1 MNGILNM
8 LRRMSKRTLVLTLAA
23 VLSVTGVT
31 AGTLA
36 WLVDESNKVVNTFTY
51 GDVDIELD
59 ESVVDENGYP
69 VDENGDSLYDE
80 DGKPLVDEDGDG
92 VSDIPP
98 ATTNEG
104 NEYNMV
110 PGKTLTKDPKVT
122 VAEGSE
128 DCWVFVE
135 VTESENFDDFMT
147 YAIAEGWTLLE
158 GTDNVYYMAVDA
170 EEVAEEALELPV
182 LANNEIT
189 VNADVTREMLQELLE
204 APSLSLQAF
213 AVQREGIDSAA
224 AAWEIVSADDDT
236 TTTP

>member
-1 MNGILNM
+1 MNAMINM

-36 WLVDESNKVVNTFTY
+36 WLVDETNKVVNTFTY

-80 DGKPLVDEDGDG
+80 DGNPLVDEDGDG

-122 VAEGSE
+122 VAEGAE

-158 GTDNVYYMAVDA
+158 GTDNVYYVAVDA
-170 EEVAEEALELPV
+170 DEVAEGALELPV
-182 LANNEIT
+182 LENNEIT
-189 VNADVTREMLQELLE
+189 VNADVTREMLQGLLE
-204 APSLSLQAF
+204 APSLSLQAY
-213 AVQREGIDSAA
+213 AVQREGIDSPA
-224 AAWEIVSADDDT
+224 AAWEIVSAEDDAT
-236 TTTP
+236 TNP